1 MFLVTS
7 VLTPVGL
14 QKPLHDSCGSL
25 VLAVDLIEPRAGR
38 PAHLGGPA
46 RGVDL
51 VADPSE
57 GSHRPVKLLL
67 VLQAIPS

>member
-1 MFLVTS
+1 MRLH
-7 VLTPVGL
+7 
-14 QKPLHDSCGSL
+14 KPFHDPCGPL
-25 VLAVDLIEPRAGR
+25 VLAIDLVKPGAGR
-38 PAHLGGPA
+38 PAPLGGHA

-67 VLQAIPS
+67 VLQAIPPRPSVLT